1 MRAAILSASC
11 RAEKTNMGASMWTI
25 PLRCAGLTARK
36 YSTLFKLQTSR
47 AGNTPKPSSL
57 LSWKGL
63 VSTPVQTVHLWT
75 RITSVQWCISRV
87 VSRGMALTMETSL
100 RYKIWITEFGFW
112 GFLLFVPSC
121 SSYLFEEL
129 MHRQVGYYMQ
139 FIVFMVTFDLE
150 ESLVCSVCVWT
161 LFCISYIPM
170 EEEKVSIGICL
181 CVYISIYLKKEL
193 YGLNMFLRW
202 FYLLPSAYN
211 FLNSFLSIHVAIT
224 PNSSS

>member
-11 RAEKTNMGASMWTI
+11 RDERASMGASMWMI

-63 VSTPVQTVHLWT
+63 VSTPVKTVHLLT
-75 RITSVQWCISRV
+75 SITSTRWCISRV
-87 VSRGMALTMETSL
+87 ISKVMALTMEMSL
-100 RYKIWITEFGFW
+100 RYKIRITEFGFW

-129 MHRQVGYYMQ
+129 MHRKVGYYML

-150 ESLVCSVCVWT
+150 ESLVCVCDLYFVFHIFHW
-161 LFCISYIPM
+161 
-170 EEEKVSIGICL
+170 KKKKCL
-181 CVYISIYLKKEL
+181 
-193 YGLNMFLRW
+193 
-202 FYLLPSAYN
+202 
-211 FLNSFLSIHVAIT
+211 
-224 PNSSS
+224 